1 MECSGEGYGKSRW
14 RGRQK
19 RIVEVS
25 SVQLSL
31 RTPHV
36 EMLPSE
42 LAVGARYPRKGWA
55 GDLSVEQRES
65 LSSKKVEEITRK

>member
-1 MECSGEGYGKSRW
+1 M
-14 RGRQK
+14 
-19 RIVEVS
+19 
-25 SVQLSL
+25 L
-31 RTPHV
+31 HV

-42 LAVGARYPRKGWA
+42 LAVGARYPRKSWA